1 MFENIISKI
10 NAANTVGI
18 FTHINPDGD
27 ALGSSYSLKEVLK
40 NMGKCAEVFWCGGAE
55 KSVMECTK
63 AEISCEEDFSGF
75 DLLLS
80 VDSADIS
87 RLGKFG
93 EGFLKHNN
101 TAAID
106 HHITHASYAKET
118 IVVDTASCC
127 EIMYKLYIEMG
138 VKITLEIATKLYV
151 GIVTDTGNFKYA
163 GVTGETHRVAADL
176 IEKGVNFS
184 GISKKLFDTVGREYL
199 ELKKRAI
206 NSLKFYADG
215 KIAILNLKNSDFEE
229 AGIDEIDA
237 SGIVTLPCSIEGVE
251 VGVYVRRRKE
261 GECKV
266 SLRSVSYVDV
276 SEIAC
281 GFGGGGH
288 IRAAGYSVSPDKAE
302 ENIQKLIAEIEKEL
316 TNERNN

>member
-1 MFENIISKI
+1 MFKNIISKI
-10 NAANTVGI
+10 NKASTIGI

-40 NMGKCAEVFWCGGAE
+40 DMGKDAKVFWCGGAE
-55 KSVMECTK
+55 KSVMECVG
-63 AEISCEEDFSGF
+63 ADNSCEEDFSDF

-87 RLGKFG
+87 RLGKYG
-93 EGFLKHNN
+93 EGFLNHNN
-101 TAAID
+101 TVAID
-106 HHITHASYAKET
+106 HHVTHTSYAKET
-118 IVVDTASCC
+118 IVIDTASCC
-127 EIMYKLYIEMG
+127 EIMYKLYTQMG
-138 VKITLEIATKLYV
+138 VKINLSVAAKLYV
-151 GIVTDTGNFKYA
+151 GIITDTGNFKYA

-184 GISKKLFDTVGREYL
+184 AIAKRLFDTVSREYL

-206 NSLKFYADG
+206 CATQFFGNG
-215 KIAILNLKNSDFEE
+215 KIAVLSLKNSDFED

-266 SLRSVSYVDV
+266 SLRSVKYVDV

-281 GFGGGGH
+281 HFGGGGH
-288 IRAAGYSVSPDKAE
+288 IRAAGYSVSPDKME
-302 ENIQKLIAEIEKEL
+302 ENIQSLIAEIEKVL
-316 TNERNN
+316 